1 MLAILINRAK
11 IEGQISRVIRH
22 ILDDGLSILE
32 YANDTILF
40 MDHNFDQARNMKL
53 LLTAFEQMSGLKI
66 NFHKNDF
73 FCIGKQKIM
82 NYNMSNYLDAKM
94 IIPIQIF
101 RNSYALQKIE

>member
-11 IEGQISRVIRH
+11 IEGQISRVIPH

-53 LLTAFEQMSGLKI
+53 LLTAFKQMSGLKI
-66 NFHKNDF
+66 NFHKNEF
-73 FCIGKQKIM
+73 FLHWK
-82 NYNMSNYLDAKM
+82 AKDHE
-94 IIPIQIF
+94 
-101 RNSYALQKIE
+101 LQYEQLFGCKNDHTHSDI